1 MFNRFFHKKKK
12 PARTYRN
19 VVWGIW
25 TPPELKADYIGLA
38 HQLDVPVWVLAVHV
52 LSKWLQKNGEILQN
66 DIVTQRQFKLF
77 LLSNYRKKTRVEN

>member
-38 HQLDVPVWVLAVHV
+38 HKLDVPVWVLAVHV
-52 LSKWLQKNGEILQN
+52 LRQWLQKNNEILQN
-66 DIVTQRQFKLF
+66 DIVLQRQFESF
-77 LLSNYRKKTRVEN
+77 LIREYRKNSRVEN